1 MNVFFLKLHINER
14 KKADYNP
21 NEFSKF
27 TKERLGIEIEKNEN
41 SKVYMFFV

>member
-14 KKADYNP
+14 KEAHYIP

-27 TKERLGIEIEKNEN
+27 TEE
-41 SKVYMFFV
+41 